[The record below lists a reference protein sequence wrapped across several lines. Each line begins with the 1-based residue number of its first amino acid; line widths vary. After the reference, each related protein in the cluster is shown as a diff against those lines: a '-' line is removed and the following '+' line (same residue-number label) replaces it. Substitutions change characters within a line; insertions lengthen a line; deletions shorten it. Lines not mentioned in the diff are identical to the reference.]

1 MLKLKVSFVKL
12 LVPAGLA
19 NPSPPIGPAL
29 GQKGINI
36 MDFCKSFNEKTKLLE
51 KGLLL
56 PVLLT
61 VNSDRSFTYIIK
73 TPSVTVLLKKNLF
86 LKKGSDK
93 PGHNIISTI
102 SYKDIQKIAD
112 IKKSDMDGQDIN
124 SIVKSI
130 CGTAKSMGINIKE

>member
-1 MLKLKVSFVKL
+1 MLKLKVSYVKL

-19 NPSPPIGPAL
+19 NPSPPVGPAL

-36 MDFCKSFNEKTKLLE
+36 MDFCKSFNERTKSLE
-51 KGLLL
+51 KGLIL

-73 TPSVTVLLKKNLF
+73 TPSVTVLLKKELS

-102 SYKDIQKIAD
+102 LYKNILKIAN
-112 IKKSDMDGQDIN
+112 IKKIDMDGQDIS
-124 SIVKSI
+124 SIIKSI
-130 CGTAKSMGINIKE
+130 SGTAKSMGIDIKE